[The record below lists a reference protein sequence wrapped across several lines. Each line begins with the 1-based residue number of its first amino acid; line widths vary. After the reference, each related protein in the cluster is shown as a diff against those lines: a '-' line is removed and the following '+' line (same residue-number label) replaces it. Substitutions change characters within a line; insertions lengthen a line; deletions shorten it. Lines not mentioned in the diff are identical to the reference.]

1 MKNLL
6 KKKAVQI
13 VGILMLGA
21 AIGWLIKPSANQ
33 HIDESTHEH
42 TVDENGVWTCSM
54 HPQIRQN
61 EPGSCPICGM
71 ALIPLEDDEG
81 GEDVLAIKM
90 SNTAIQLANIVTR
103 QVSKG
108 NPTKEITMTGKVV
121 EDERRVTSQ
130 SSHIP
135 GRIESLNVNFTGDYV
150 RKGQTIATIY
160 SPMLITAQ
168 QELFEAQK
176 IKDTQPALFDAAKR
190 KLSNWKL
197 TDNQIDE
204 ILAGNEPLT
213 TLPILAETSGYV
225 KEKMVNEGDYIKQG
239 ASLYTVSN
247 LSRVWVLFDAYEA
260 DLQWVKI
267 GSQIEFAVAS
277 IPGKTFNGEVTYV
290 DPVINPGTR
299 VAKVRVELANTD
311 NLLKPEMFV
320 SGKLKAD
327 SKGEEALIVPKSA
340 IMWTGK
346 RSVVYVKSATDQGVS
361 FRMREV
367 TLGSAY
373 GDNYIVEEGL
383 EDGEEIAV
391 NGTFSIDAAA
401 QLAGKPSM
409 MSPEGGKAMTGHDHG
424 NISGSSHQMDN
435 SDDLMFDV
443 EINEF
448 DNVLIEGLDE
458 DQLQKVQQSA
468 FEIFQL
474 YLPVKN
480 ALIETDADK
489 AKKAALPL
497 VAKIKSIKTSA
508 NQHIN
513 SSAHQEWMKDLDVL
527 MKTTEYIT
535 QESDVENIR
544 GALSPLSDQLYQTI
558 LKFEVETG
566 GYRQFC
572 PMAFDNMGAFWL
584 SDSDQVLNPY
594 FGDVMLTC
602 GNVEEELK

>member
-1 MKNLL
+1 MKNLFQNKYFL
-6 KKKAVQI
+6 I
-13 VGILMLGA
+13 GITLLGGIL
-21 AIGWLIKPSANQ
+21 IGWVLKPSSGSSGDMAD
-33 HIDESTHEH
+33 HDH

-71 ALIPLEDDEG
+71 ALIPLEDDSG
-81 GEDVLAIKM
+81 GEDALAIKM
-90 SNTAIQLANIVTR
+90 SNTAMQLANIVTK

-108 NPTKEITMTGKVV
+108 NPTKEITMTGKVI

-150 RKGQTIATIY
+150 RKGQTIGTVY
-160 SPMLITAQ
+160 SPTLVTAQ

-176 IKDTQPALFDAAKR
+176 IKDTQPSLFDAAKR
-190 KLSNWKL
+190 KLANWKL
-197 TDNQIDE
+197 TDRQIDE
-204 ILAGNEPLT
+204 ILAGDEPLT

-239 ASLYTVSN
+239 APLYTLSN
-247 LSRVWVLFDAYEA
+247 LSRVWILFEAYET
-260 DLQWVKI
+260 DLQWVNI

-277 IPGKTFNGEVTYV
+277 IPGKTFNGEVTYI
-290 DPVINPGTR
+290 DPVINPNTR
-299 VAKVRVELANTD
+299 VAKVRLELSNTD
-311 NLLKPEMFV
+311 KLLKPEMFV
-320 SGKLKAD
+320 SGKLKAG

-346 RSVVYVKSATDQGVS
+346 RSVVYVKSATEHGVS

-373 GDNYIVEEGL
+373 GDNYIIEKGL

-409 MSPEGGKAMTGHDHG
+409 MSPEGGMPNTGHSHHRDMQMDRGSMESESNHPEV
-424 NISGSSHQMDN
+424 NISTEKFESTSV
-435 SDDLMFDV
+435 FKA
-443 EINEF
+443 
-448 DNVLIEGLDE
+448 
-458 DQLQKVQQSA
+458 QLQNV
-468 FEIFQL
+468 FQA
-474 YLPVKN
+474 YLPLKD
-480 ALIETDADK
+480 ALIETNAKTAKEK
-489 AKKAALPL
+489 AQPLLAA
-497 VAKIKSIKTSA
+497 
-508 NQHIN
+508 IN
-513 SSAHQEWMKDLDVL
+513 NVDMKEVKGEAHMEWMKDLDVL

-535 QESDVENIR
+535 QESDVGKIR

-566 GYRQFC
+566 GYRQYC
-572 PMAFDNMGAFWL
+572 PMAFNNTGGFWL
-584 SDSDQVLNPY
+584 SDSDKVLNPY

>member
-1 MKNLL
+1 MKNLFQNKYFL
-6 KKKAVQI
+6 I
-13 VGILMLGA
+13 GMTLLGGIL
-21 AIGWLIKPSANQ
+21 IGWVLKPSSGGSGEVA
-33 HIDESTHEH
+33 DHEH

-71 ALIPLEDDEG
+71 ALIPLEDDAG
-81 GEDVLAIKM
+81 GEDALAIKM

-103 QVSKG
+103 KVSKG
-108 NPTKEITMTGKVV
+108 NPTKEITLTGKVV

-160 SPMLITAQ
+160 SPTLVTAQ

-190 KLSNWKL
+190 KLINWKL

-204 ILAGNEPLT
+204 ILAANTPLT

-239 ASLYTVSN
+239 ASVYTLSN
-247 LSRVWVLFDAYEA
+247 LSKVWVLFDAYEA

-267 GSQIEFAVAS
+267 GGQIEFGVAS
-277 IPGKTFNGEVTYV
+277 LPGKAFNGEVTYI
-290 DPVINPGTR
+290 DPVINPSTR
-299 VAKVRVELANTD
+299 VAKVRLELSNTD

-320 SGKLKAD
+320 SGQLKAD
-327 SKGEEALIVPKSA
+327 SNGEEALIVPKSA

-373 GDNYIVEEGL
+373 GDNYMVEEGL

-409 MSPEGGKAMTGHDHG
+409 MSPDGGAPNTGHSHHG
-424 NISGSSHQMDN
+424 GMQMDEGSMETESIHPEVNISTEKFESSAV
-435 SDDLMFDV
+435 FK
-443 EINEF
+443 E
-448 DNVLIEGLDE
+448 
-458 DQLQKVQQSA
+458 QLQDV
-468 FEIFQL
+468 FQA
-474 YLPVKN
+474 YLPLKD
-480 ALIETDADK
+480 ALIETDPKTAKEK
-489 AKKAALPL
+489 AQPLL
-497 VAKIKSIKTSA
+497 VA
-508 NQHIN
+508 IN
-513 SSAHQEWMKDLDVL
+513 NVDMKELKDEAHMEWMKDLDVL
-527 MKTTEYIT
+527 VKTAEYIT
-535 QESDVENIR
+535 KESDVEKIR

-558 LKFEVETG
+558 LKFEIETG
-566 GYRQFC
+566 GYRQYC
-572 PMAFDNMGAFWL
+572 PMAFDFRGAF
-584 SDSDQVLNPY
+584 
-594 FGDVMLTC
+594 
-602 GNVEEELK
+602 